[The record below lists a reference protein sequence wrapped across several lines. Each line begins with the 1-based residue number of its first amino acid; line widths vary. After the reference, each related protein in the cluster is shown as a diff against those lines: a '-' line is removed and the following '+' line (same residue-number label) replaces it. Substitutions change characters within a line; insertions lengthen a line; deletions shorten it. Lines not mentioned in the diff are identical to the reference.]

1 MEQTEKARRALGR
14 VTFRMPRPARFA
26 THEVILVDLG
36 VRGAG
41 IRHHRKIAPGTRGQL
56 RFRLERQYHEVECAL
71 VRSRLELVRQGD
83 RTLQIYRSALRFEA
97 MRAAETTEDGLES
110 IREALKKR
118 VERAVKRQQAD
129 AFGNP
134 ELMSGTEESSGAV
147 NIDLLASWMET
158 RHYVRCTHDRAGHWK
173 TERVDT
179 PDQPINGF
187 TVSVEEG
194 EGEIALLRET
204 WEAADTDL
212 RALIRMFAQLALA
225 DPSDEK
231 RGRYEP

>member
-1 MEQTEKARRALGR
+1 MDKPEKARRSLGR

-26 THEVILVDLG
+26 THDVILVDLG

-41 IRHHRKIAPGTRGQL
+41 VRHHLKITPGTRGLL
-56 RFRLERQYHEVECAL
+56 RFRLERQYHEVECSL

-97 MRAAETTEDGLES
+97 VSQAANGDGLDS

-118 VERAVKRQQAD
+118 VERAIRRQQAD

-147 NIDLLASWMET
+147 NINLLASWMET
-158 RHYVRCTHDRAGHWK
+158 RHYVRCTLDRAGQWK

-179 PDQPINGF
+179 ADQPLTGF
-187 TVSVEEG
+187 TVSADEG
-194 EGEIALLRET
+194 EGEIALLRKT
-204 WEAADTDL
+204 WEEADADL
-212 RALIRMFAQLALA
+212 RSLIRMFAQLALA